1 MSRVSTPRSTH
12 PSGNGQTPPSWP
24 NIPAPLTVEANNAE
38 KVPEKLRETLEKEGM
53 TDFCYTAWMSTEEDQ
68 RVSEGR
74 RRKEIE
80 RASTDLKESL
90 PAGEET
96 RRSARSE

>member
-1 MSRVSTPRSTH
+1 M
-12 PSGNGQTPPSWP
+12 
-24 NIPAPLTVEANNAE
+24 
-38 KVPEKLRETLEKEGM
+38 RETFKKEGM

>member
-1 MSRVSTPRSTH
+1 
-12 PSGNGQTPPSWP
+12 
-24 NIPAPLTVEANNAE
+24 
-38 KVPEKLRETLEKEGM
+38 M

-90 PAGEET
+90 PASEET
-96 RRSARSE
+96 RRSVRSE